1 VDFLENI
8 FSNLE
13 RASGQAVLQ
22 EARSEG
28 AVQVTGAEL
37 RAQVETARAFLRSA
51 GLRKGDRC
59 VLLARNSIRWVA
71 LDLALMAEG
80 AVVVP
85 LYARQAVAE
94 LVGMMRDAGP
104 RLICAGDAS
113 LAEAVRG
120 AWPASASAVPP
131 IALFDEIFGSAQSAQ
146 APTIAT
152 PVNLSDADP
161 VTIIYTSGTSGEP
174 KGVVLNYGNI
184 TYMLG
189 CTGARLDLLMAGYTG
204 IESVFHYLPLCFAG
218 SWISLLS
225 YLSRRSLVTL
235 STDLNKL
242 QSEMQTAAPHYF
254 LNVPTLLERV
264 RRGIEENL
272 ATRGG
277 TVAKIFTRAKA
288 AYIPRQEAALD
299 GRKNEQG
306 GGGIWLAMA
315 RVAVFPTIRK
325 RIGANLKVLFCGSA
339 PLSRDTQLFFQ
350 MLGIPVLQVYGL
362 TETTAICTMD
372 DPRKVEP
379 GWVGPAIPGIEMKLG
394 DAAEILVRGPNIF
407 PGYWNRPEETA
418 KTLRDG
424 WFHSGDQGE
433 VNANGNWRITG
444 RIKNLI
450 ILNSGHNIAP
460 EPMEEK
466 LLAALPGA
474 QQVVLIG
481 NGRSFLV
488 AIVIGDV
495 AREGVAAAVESL
507 NAELPHYRRIHR
519 FHIEREPL
527 TIESGMLTANG
538 KLRRDAIA
546 ARFADQIEM
555 FYREKSVSA

>member
-1 VDFLENI
+1 
-8 FSNLE
+8 
-13 RASGQAVLQ
+13 
-22 EARSEG
+22 
-28 AVQVTGAEL
+28 
-37 RAQVETARAFLRSA
+37 
-51 GLRKGDRC
+51 
-59 VLLARNSIRWVA
+59 
-71 LDLALMAEG
+71 
-80 AVVVP
+80 
-85 LYARQAVAE
+85 
-94 LVGMMRDAGP
+94 
-104 RLICAGDAS
+104 
-113 LAEAVRG
+113 
-120 AWPASASAVPP
+120 
-131 IALFDEIFGSAQSAQ
+131 
-146 APTIAT
+146 
-152 PVNLSDADP
+152 
-161 VTIIYTSGTSGEP
+161 
-174 KGVVLNYGNI
+174 
-184 TYMLG
+184 
-189 CTGARLDLLMAGYTG
+189 
-204 IESVFHYLPLCFAG
+204 
-218 SWISLLS
+218 
-225 YLSRRSLVTL
+225 
-235 STDLNKL
+235 
-242 QSEMQTAAPHYF
+242 
-254 LNVPTLLERV
+254 
-264 RRGIEENL
+264 
-272 ATRGG
+272 
-277 TVAKIFTRAKA
+277 
-288 AYIPRQEAALD
+288 
-299 GRKNEQG
+299 
-306 GGGIWLAMA
+306 MA